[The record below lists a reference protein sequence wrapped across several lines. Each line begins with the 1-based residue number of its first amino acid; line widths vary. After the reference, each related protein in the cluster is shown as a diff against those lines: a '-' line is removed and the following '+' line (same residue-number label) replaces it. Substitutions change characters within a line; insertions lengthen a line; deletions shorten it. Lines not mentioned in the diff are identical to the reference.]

1 MSEKKKYRV
10 VGKVAETWE
19 ATIEA
24 KSLEEAWKLA
34 EVMDS
39 GEFEVLESESDFY
52 ISGVKECAQ

>member
-24 KSLEEAWKLA
+24 KSLYSRNARGGVIARFIACDLKMA
-34 EVMDS
+34 DT
-39 GEFEVLESESDFY
+39 
-52 ISGVKECAQ
+52 ISQFIQ